1 MRSRAWR
8 GGQDCLLKGGPDICP
23 QLRRSRRQVRHTA
36 CMNSRRS
43 IKAALNRIY
52 LGDAFQLCV
61 IIAIVVFAL
70 FAGNGR
76 IPAGQITAADRVRTL
91 LWYGLVSGLASMAT
105 IEVAKRLFGLRSH
118 YQRLQ
123 VTAWLRNRTAQPAP
137 GSSGSARDGL
147 VAEPGASGELDKA
160 MGLDEESSHL
170 QRRWLF
176 DLPIDQ
182 LVAQVSSAVDIALA
196 DPAGYQLLLE
206 AISGQATAAIAPAP
220 AKAASAAIA
229 VDPADAAVRAT
240 AAVQAGVATGASSAV
255 PVGAAAPL
263 RGAEESADSEFRRSQ
278 RVRSGLDQLQ
288 ISVGGRWR
296 RYVQGTAL
304 WLSGLY
310 GILLV
315 FITRAPSSAR
325 PEYIIGALLIGG
337 MLSWVARDIAAVI
350 ERWRG

>member
-1 MRSRAWR
+1 
-8 GGQDCLLKGGPDICP
+8 
-23 QLRRSRRQVRHTA
+23 
-36 CMNSRRS
+36 MNSRRS
-43 IKAALNRIY
+43 IRAALTRIY

-61 IIAIVVFAL
+61 TIAIVVFAL

-76 IPAGQITAADRVRTL
+76 IPADQITAADRVRTL

-123 VTAWLRNRTAQPAP
+123 VMAWLRSRTARPAT
-137 GSSGSARDGL
+137 GSAGSGQDDPDAG
-147 VAEPGASGELDKA
+147 AAASGELYTA
-160 MGLDEESSHL
+160 MGLDQEFSQL

-196 DPAGYQLLLE
+196 DPARYQLLLG
-206 AISGQATAAIAPAP
+206 AMSGAPR
-220 AKAASAAIA
+220 AASAAS
-229 VDPADAAVRAT
+229 PAT
-240 AAVQAGVATGASSAV
+240 AGTAAS
-255 PVGAAAPL
+255 L
-263 RGAEESADSEFRRSQ
+263 RGTEESADSEFRRSQ

-315 FITRAPSSAR
+315 FLTRAPSSAR

-337 MLSWVARDIAAVI
+337 VLSWVARDIAAVI

>member
-1 MRSRAWR
+1 
-8 GGQDCLLKGGPDICP
+8 
-23 QLRRSRRQVRHTA
+23 
-36 CMNSRRS
+36 MNSRRS
-43 IKAALNRIY
+43 IRAALTRIY

-61 IIAIVVFAL
+61 AAGIVIFAL

-123 VTAWLRNRTAQPAP
+123 VMAWLRSRPAQPAL
-137 GSSGSARDGL
+137 GSAGSGQDD
-147 VAEPGASGELDKA
+147 PGAGAAVSDELYTA
-160 MGLDEESSHL
+160 MGLDQEFSQL

-196 DPAGYQLLLE
+196 DPARYQLLLG
-206 AISGQATAAIAPAP
+206 AMSGQAI
-220 AKAASAAIA
+220 AASAAP
-229 VDPADAAVRAT
+229 PAKTAAPASAAVPAGVSPAAATGT
-240 AAVQAGVATGASSAV
+240 AAS
-255 PVGAAAPL
+255 L

>member
-1 MRSRAWR
+1 
-8 GGQDCLLKGGPDICP
+8 
-23 QLRRSRRQVRHTA
+23 
-36 CMNSRRS
+36 MNSRRS
-43 IKAALNRIY
+43 IRAALIRIY

-61 IIAIVVFAL
+61 MIAIVAFAL
-70 FAGNGR
+70 LAGNGR
-76 IPAGQITAADRVRTL
+76 ISAGQITAGEQVRTL
-91 LWYGLVSGLASMAT
+91 LWYVLVSGLASMAT
-105 IEVAKRLFGLRSH
+105 IEVAKRLFGLRGH

-123 VTAWLRNRTAQPAP
+123 VMGWLRSRTAQPAV
-137 GSSGSARDGL
+137 GSAGSAQDGS
-147 VAEPGASGELDKA
+147 VAGAAASGELYKA
-160 MGLDEESSHL
+160 MGLDQESSHL

-196 DPAGYQLLLE
+196 DAAHYQLLLE
-206 AISGQATAAIAPAP
+206 AISGEATAANAAPAAKEEPP
-220 AKAASAAIA
+220 AKEAS
-229 VDPADAAVRAT
+229 PPDAAT
-240 AAVQAGVATGASSAV
+240 AAGSAAA
-255 PVGAAAPL
+255 VGAAATLL
-263 RGAEESADSEFRRSQ
+263 RAEGAADSEFRRSQ

-315 FITRAPSSAR
+315 FVTRAPSSAR